1 MKMILQ
7 KNSSF
12 LLGILLCVF
21 STIASQERHT
31 REHQH
36 HYQQHR
42 EHQHQHQHHRHHN
55 VHKQQQQQQQQ
66 QNLINPENVHS
77 NKTFGGHAWLS
88 HPDATENELE
98 KRGKNGWGP
107 WAAYSSC
114 SRSCD
119 GGIQQQIRRCHST
132 HCRGEP
138 IRYRICNMQ
147 PCPEAQDFRAH
158 QCAAFDETPY
168 DGSLFKWTPHYI
180 ESEPCALTCRGKP
193 VNLASNGES
202 ETDIATEI
210 DQEPSVIVQLSS
222 RVNDGTRCRIGSLDM
237 CINGRCMR
245 VGCDLRIGSSKKVD
259 ACGVCGGNGST
270 CSQPMYQW
278 DMAPMSLCSATCG
291 GGYKMSRPL
300 CRNRMTSQEVEES
313 LCNSAM
319 RPEPAVVQCNTHSC
333 PPKWITDEWS
343 SCSKTCGRGTKERNV
358 VCIEESN
365 GLKNKLPDDACRDT
379 SKPPTFEPC
388 NIQFCPKWI
397 TREWSGCSV
406 SCGTGT
412 QVRRIDCVLPAL
424 ENASQADYS
433 HSQND
438 GDGNANDEKNDHIE
452 SFSVASSNGLIQQS
466 MQMLTNEQIS
476 MDCDPKLKPIATQ
489 SCTTG
494 IECTTII
501 NNDNIDSSSHEEADR
516 ITNASNENENENEND
531 NTEIDGD
538 NDRVDHEDD
547 NENTNAESDNIDDTE
562 DVNVESNAYET
573 SVEGTNLNVEED
585 GDGNAENASA
595 ESIASV
601 DSEEKADTE
610 ETEADYKNE
619 SDEQVMADEEGKQYH
634 RPAHLTRS
642 HLHHDEPS
650 PVAERFTDKRSKTEY
665 QMPSEATFIKDT
677 NWSVC
682 SVTCGEGIRTK
693 QYRCKIFLELSQTL
707 ATLHNDSFCLG
718 PKPAPEVEACSAP
731 EPCFGAMAS
740 FGYEDNY
747 PRDSIKVGVSEP
759 GKTYIWKEQGY
770 TSCSASC
777 LGGVEEL
784 IINCVRED
792 TGKVVSPFLC
802 SPETKPEARIRTCND
817 RPCPPRWNYSD
828 FSPCSKSCG
837 IGIRE
842 RGVQCIHEV
851 TRGGENTMVVPDSM
865 CPQPPPAPR
874 QYCNILDCPVRWE
887 VSAWSKCSKPCGGG
901 FKERKVECKQIM
913 AKEHKVERLDVLC
926 PNMKPAHQKPC
937 NTKPCAPEDENPSIA
952 ASNTTYIQHDPKK
965 TKVTLKIGGAA
976 TVFLGTQ
983 IKIKCPVKSRFNRTK
998 IRWSKDSKFL
1008 TKTRNVKLSK
1018 KGALRIL
1025 NVTYR
1030 DKGVYACH
1038 ASMSVSEL
1046 RLSVKPK
1053 PGDREA
1059 TSADYESI
1067 EEEEEEA
1074 EEDDDNIIDGEDED
1088 RTVAYQVPAK
1098 NINGSRLNQLN
1109 KDQNHQKDF
1118 NNIRRTDKK
1127 LTQNEELNDDSPLSA
1142 ASSSG
1147 TRTVP
1152 MPHFQHLLASLQSFS
1167 NSKGRNY
1174 LVEHG
1179 MKIGIDLDSVENDD
1193 PVVGFN
1199 QLSLGQ
1205 GVENVTVLG
1214 NGPRDSVKFE
1224 WMVTPW
1230 TECSQNCGPEIGY
1243 KFRRTQCMV
1252 RLHNTTQN
1260 VDSVLCKD
1268 AGLSEPETFEKCGG
1282 EECAQWVA
1290 GEWTLCLQS
1299 RCQRRHKAIQDRNVL
1314 CLFPNNTESDLC
1326 DPNEKPITR
1335 QECDNQRCIPVW
1347 RMDEWT
1353 DCKAT
1358 CGQGVKYRTVKCVWY
1373 GSNRR
1378 AINGCRDTPMPAM
1391 KKECKGPP
1399 CAENYAQCKDSS
1411 RYCTTVLS
1419 MGLCKLHRYQQKCC
1433 KSCRSKNKF

>member
-1 MKMILQ
+1 MKMILL
-7 KNSSF
+7 NDSS
-12 LLGILLCVF
+12 LVLGILLCVF
-21 STIASQERHT
+21 STVASQERHT
-31 REHQH
+31 
-36 HYQQHR
+36 R

-55 VHKQQQQQQQQ
+55 IQRQQL
-66 QNLINPENVHS
+66 NLIKLENVHS

-88 HPDATENELE
+88 HPDTAENELE
-98 KRGKNGWGP
+98 KRGKNGWSA
-107 WAAYSSC
+107 WTNWSTC

-119 GGIQQQIRRCHST
+119 GGIAQQIRRCHSA

-158 QCAAFDETPY
+158 QCAAFDDIPY
-168 DGSLFKWTPHYI
+168 DGSLFRWTPHYDY
-180 ESEPCALTCRGKP
+180 SEPCALTCRGKP
-193 VNLASNGES
+193 VHLATNEDRDS
-202 ETDIATEI
+202 DAATGTATGDE
-210 DQEPSVIVQLSS
+210 EPSVIVQLSN
-222 RVNDGTRCRIGSLDM
+222 RVQDGTRCRIGSLDM
-237 CINGRCMR
+237 CIQGKCQR

-278 DMAPMSLCSATCG
+278 DMAPMSLCSVTCG

-300 CRNRMTSQEVEES
+300 CRNRMTGQEVEES
-313 LCNSAM
+313 LCNAVM

-343 SCSKTCGRGTKERNV
+343 SCSKTCGRGTRQRTV

-365 GLKNKLPDDACRDT
+365 SLKNKLPDDACRDT
-379 SKPPTFEPC
+379 AKPPTFEPC
-388 NIQFCPKWI
+388 NVQDCPKWI
-397 TREWSGCSV
+397 TREWSG
-406 SCGTGT
+406 
-412 QVRRIDCVLPAL
+412 
-424 ENASQADYS
+424 
-433 HSQND
+433 
-438 GDGNANDEKNDHIE
+438 
-452 SFSVASSNGLIQQS
+452 
-466 MQMLTNEQIS
+466 
-476 MDCDPKLKPIATQ
+476 
-489 SCTTG
+489 
-494 IECTTII
+494 
-501 NNDNIDSSSHEEADR
+501 
-516 ITNASNENENENEND
+516 
-531 NTEIDGD
+531 
-538 NDRVDHEDD
+538 
-547 NENTNAESDNIDDTE
+547 
-562 DVNVESNAYET
+562 
-573 SVEGTNLNVEED
+573 
-585 GDGNAENASA
+585 
-595 ESIASV
+595 
-601 DSEEKADTE
+601 
-610 ETEADYKNE
+610 ADYKNG
-619 SDEQVMADEEGKQYH
+619 SNEQAMADGEDRQYY
-634 RPAHLTRS
+634 RSSYLTRS
-642 HLHHDEPS
+642 QLHHEEPA
-650 PVAERFTDKRSKTEY
+650 PIAERFTDKRSKNVQ

-677 NWSVC
+677 HWSPC

-718 PKPAPEVEACSAP
+718 PKPPPQVERCVM
-731 EPCFGAMAS
+731 EPCSMAY
-740 FGYEDNY
+740 GYEDNY

-865 CPQPPPAPR
+865 CPQPPPAQR

-887 VSAWSKCSKPCGGG
+887 VSGWSKCSKPCGGG
-901 FKERKVECKQIM
+901 IKERKVECKQIM
-913 AKEHKVERLDVLC
+913 AQEHKVERRDDLC
-926 PNMKPAHQKPC
+926 PSMKPASQKPC
-937 NTKPCAPEDENPSIA
+937 NTKPCAPEDEHPSIA

-998 IRWSKDSKFL
+998 IRWSKNSKFL

-1025 NVTYR
+1025 DVTYR
-1030 DKGVYACH
+1030 DSGVYACH
-1038 ASMSVSEL
+1038 AGLSMSEL
-1046 RLSVKPK
+1046 RLKVKPK

-1059 TSADYESI
+1059 TPVDYESI
-1067 EEEEEEA
+1067 EEEEEE
-1074 EEDDDNIIDGEDED
+1074 ENIIDVEDED

-1118 NNIRRTDKK
+1118 NNIRHADKK
-1127 LTQNEELNDDSPLSA
+1127 PTQNEELNDDSPLSA

-1152 MPHFQHLLASLQSFS
+1152 MPHFQHLLASLQFLWPFQSFS
-1167 NSKGRNY
+1167 NSKGRNV
-1174 LVEHG
+1174 LMEHG
-1179 MKIGIDLDSVENDD
+1179 MKGVDFDAVENDD
-1193 PVVGFN
+1193 PIGGFN
-1199 QLSLGQ
+1199 QLQ
-1205 GVENVTVLG
+1205 FEQDAENVTVLG
-1214 NGPRDSVKFE
+1214 NGLRDSVKFE
-1224 WMVTPW
+1224 WMVAPW
-1230 TECSQNCGPEIGY
+1230 SECSQTCGPEVGY
-1243 KFRRTQCMV
+1243 KFRRTECLV

-1282 EECAQWVA
+1282 EECAQWIQ

-1299 RCQRRHKAIQDRNVL
+1299 RCHRRNKAIQDRNVQ
-1314 CLFPNNTESDLC
+1314 CLFPNNTESDSC
-1326 DPNEKPITR
+1326 DPSEKPITR
-1335 QECDNQRCIPVW
+1335 QECDNQRCMPTW
-1347 RMDEWT
+1347 RVVGDWT
-1353 DCKAT
+1353 DCKAP
-1358 CGQGVKYRTVKCVWY
+1358 CGGQGTKYRSVRCIWY
-1373 GSNRR
+1373 GTNRR
-1378 AINGCRDTPMPAM
+1378 ANNACRDANIVRPAM
-1391 KKECKGPP
+1391 KKECKGSP
-1399 CAENYAQCKDSS
+1399 CAENHAQCKDTSK
-1411 RYCTTVLS
+1411 YCGNVLS

-1433 KSCRSKNKF
+1433 KSCKSKNNF

>member
-1 MKMILQ
+1 MKMILL
-7 KNSSF
+7 NDSS
-12 LLGILLCVF
+12 LVLGILLCVF
-21 STIASQERHT
+21 STVASQERHT
-31 REHQH
+31 
-36 HYQQHR
+36 R

-55 VHKQQQQQQQQ
+55 IQRQQL
-66 QNLINPENVHS
+66 NLIKLENVHS

-88 HPDATENELE
+88 HPDTAENELE
-98 KRGKNGWGP
+98 KRGKNGWSA
-107 WAAYSSC
+107 WTNWSTC

-119 GGIQQQIRRCHST
+119 GGIAQQIRRCHSA

-158 QCAAFDETPY
+158 QCAAFDDIPY
-168 DGSLFKWTPHYI
+168 DGSLFRWTPHYDY
-180 ESEPCALTCRGKP
+180 SEPCALTCRGKP
-193 VNLASNGES
+193 VHLATNEDRDS
-202 ETDIATEI
+202 DAATGTATGDE
-210 DQEPSVIVQLSS
+210 EPSVIVQLSN
-222 RVNDGTRCRIGSLDM
+222 RVQDGTRCRIGSLDM
-237 CINGRCMR
+237 CIQGKCQR

-278 DMAPMSLCSATCG
+278 DMAPMSLCSVTCG

-300 CRNRMTSQEVEES
+300 CRNRMTGQEVEES
-313 LCNSAM
+313 LCNAVM

-343 SCSKTCGRGTKERNV
+343 SCSKTCGRGTRQRTV

-365 GLKNKLPDDACRDT
+365 SLKNKLPDDACRDT
-379 SKPPTFEPC
+379 AKPPTFEPC
-388 NIQFCPKWI
+388 NVQDCPKWI

-406 SCGTGT
+406 SCGTGI
-412 QVRRIDCVLPAL
+412 QVRKIDCVLPAL
-424 ENASQADYS
+424 ANGSHTGYI
-433 HSQND
+433 HSQNV
-438 GDGNANDEKNDHIE
+438 DGNNNDEKTDHIE
-452 SFSVASSNGLIQQS
+452 SLSDAPSNRLIDES
-466 MQMLTNEQIS
+466 MQILSNEQI
-476 MDCDPKLKPIATQ
+476 DCDPKLKPIATQ

-501 NNDNIDSSSHEEADR
+501 NDNIGSSSHEEVDR
-516 ITNASNENENENEND
+516 ITDASTENESENDNEHDDEDGKENENEND
-531 NTEIDGD
+531 STATD
-538 NDRVDHEDD
+538 NDG
-547 NENTNAESDNIDDTE
+547 ENTNSETD
-562 DVNVESNAYET
+562 NVESSEDVIVDQMAYET
-573 SVEGTNLNVEED
+573 SIESINENVKD
-585 GDGNAENASA
+585 NTGSNTENASSESDAGA
-595 ESIASV
+595 ES
-601 DSEEKADTE
+601 EEINE
-610 ETEADYKNE
+610 SEADYKNG
-619 SDEQVMADEEGKQYH
+619 SNEQAMADGEDRQYY
-634 RPAHLTRS
+634 RSSYLTRS
-642 HLHHDEPS
+642 QLHHEEPA
-650 PVAERFTDKRSKTEY
+650 PIAERFTDKRSKNVQ

-677 NWSVC
+677 HWSPC

-718 PKPAPEVEACSAP
+718 PKPPPQVERCVM
-731 EPCFGAMAS
+731 EPCSMAY
-740 FGYEDNY
+740 GYEDNY

-865 CPQPPPAPR
+865 CPQPPPAQR

-887 VSAWSKCSKPCGGG
+887 VSGWSKCSKPCGGG
-901 FKERKVECKQIM
+901 IKERKVECKQIM
-913 AKEHKVERLDVLC
+913 AQEHKVERRDDLC
-926 PNMKPAHQKPC
+926 PSMKPASQKPC
-937 NTKPCAPEDENPSIA
+937 NTKPCAPEDEHPSIA

-998 IRWSKDSKFL
+998 IRWSKNSKFL

-1025 NVTYR
+1025 DVTYR
-1030 DKGVYACH
+1030 DSGVYACH
-1038 ASMSVSEL
+1038 AGLSMSEL
-1046 RLSVKPK
+1046 RLKVKPK

-1059 TSADYESI
+1059 TPVDYESI
-1067 EEEEEEA
+1067 EEEEEE
-1074 EEDDDNIIDGEDED
+1074 ENIIDVEDED

-1118 NNIRRTDKK
+1118 NNIRHADKK
-1127 LTQNEELNDDSPLSA
+1127 PTQNEELNDDSPLSA

-1152 MPHFQHLLASLQSFS
+1152 MPHFQHLLASLQFLWPFQSFS
-1167 NSKGRNY
+1167 NSKGRNV
-1174 LVEHG
+1174 LMEHG
-1179 MKIGIDLDSVENDD
+1179 MKGVDFDAVENDD
-1193 PVVGFN
+1193 PIGGFN
-1199 QLSLGQ
+1199 QLQ
-1205 GVENVTVLG
+1205 FEQDAENVTVLG
-1214 NGPRDSVKFE
+1214 NGLRDSVKFE
-1224 WMVTPW
+1224 WMVAPW
-1230 TECSQNCGPEIGY
+1230 SECSQTCGPEVGY
-1243 KFRRTQCMV
+1243 KFRRTECLV

-1282 EECAQWVA
+1282 EECAQWIQ

-1299 RCQRRHKAIQDRNVL
+1299 RCHRRNKAIQDRNVQ
-1314 CLFPNNTESDLC
+1314 CLFPNNTESDSC
-1326 DPNEKPITR
+1326 DPSEKPITR
-1335 QECDNQRCIPVW
+1335 QECDNQRCMPTW
-1347 RMDEWT
+1347 RVVGDWT
-1353 DCKAT
+1353 DCKAP
-1358 CGQGVKYRTVKCVWY
+1358 CGGQGTKYRSVRCIWY
-1373 GSNRR
+1373 GTNRR
-1378 AINGCRDTPMPAM
+1378 ANNACRDANIVRPAM
-1391 KKECKGPP
+1391 KKECKGSP
-1399 CAENYAQCKDSS
+1399 CAENLISTETSS
-1411 RYCTTVLS
+1411 DDHLKYSLIWLISLQLCLRLINFAMNRLS
-1419 MGLCKLHRYQQKCC
+1419 C
-1433 KSCRSKNKF
+1433 

>member
-1 MKMILQ
+1 MKMILL
-7 KNSSF
+7 NDSS
-12 LLGILLCVF
+12 LVLGILLCVF
-21 STIASQERHT
+21 STVASQERHT
-31 REHQH
+31 
-36 HYQQHR
+36 R

-55 VHKQQQQQQQQ
+55 IQRQQL
-66 QNLINPENVHS
+66 NLIKLENVHS

-88 HPDATENELE
+88 HPDTAENELE
-98 KRGKNGWGP
+98 KRGKNGWSA
-107 WAAYSSC
+107 WTNWSTC

-119 GGIQQQIRRCHST
+119 GGIAQQIRRCHSA

-158 QCAAFDETPY
+158 QCAAFDDIPY
-168 DGSLFKWTPHYI
+168 DGSLFRWTPHYDY
-180 ESEPCALTCRGKP
+180 SEPCALTCRGKP
-193 VNLASNGES
+193 VHLATNEDRDS
-202 ETDIATEI
+202 DAATGTATGDE
-210 DQEPSVIVQLSS
+210 EPSVIVQLSN
-222 RVNDGTRCRIGSLDM
+222 RVQDGTRCRIGSLDM
-237 CINGRCMR
+237 CIQGKCQR

-278 DMAPMSLCSATCG
+278 DMAPMSLCSVTCG

-300 CRNRMTSQEVEES
+300 CRNRMTGQEVEES
-313 LCNSAM
+313 LCNAVM

-343 SCSKTCGRGTKERNV
+343 SCSKTCGRGTRQRTV

-365 GLKNKLPDDACRDT
+365 SLKNKLPDDACRDT
-379 SKPPTFEPC
+379 AKPPTFEPC
-388 NIQFCPKWI
+388 NVQDCPKWI
-397 TREWSGCSV
+397 TREWSG
-406 SCGTGT
+406 
-412 QVRRIDCVLPAL
+412 
-424 ENASQADYS
+424 
-433 HSQND
+433 
-438 GDGNANDEKNDHIE
+438 
-452 SFSVASSNGLIQQS
+452 
-466 MQMLTNEQIS
+466 
-476 MDCDPKLKPIATQ
+476 
-489 SCTTG
+489 
-494 IECTTII
+494 
-501 NNDNIDSSSHEEADR
+501 
-516 ITNASNENENENEND
+516 
-531 NTEIDGD
+531 
-538 NDRVDHEDD
+538 
-547 NENTNAESDNIDDTE
+547 
-562 DVNVESNAYET
+562 
-573 SVEGTNLNVEED
+573 
-585 GDGNAENASA
+585 
-595 ESIASV
+595 
-601 DSEEKADTE
+601 
-610 ETEADYKNE
+610 ADYKNG
-619 SDEQVMADEEGKQYH
+619 SNEQAMADGEDRQYY
-634 RPAHLTRS
+634 RSSYLTRS
-642 HLHHDEPS
+642 QLHHEEPA
-650 PVAERFTDKRSKTEY
+650 PIAERFTDKRSKNVQ

-677 NWSVC
+677 HWSPC

-718 PKPAPEVEACSAP
+718 PKPPPQVERCVM
-731 EPCFGAMAS
+731 EPCSMAY
-740 FGYEDNY
+740 G
-747 PRDSIKVGVSEP
+747 DSIKVGVSEP

-865 CPQPPPAPR
+865 CPQPPPAQR

-887 VSAWSKCSKPCGGG
+887 VSGWSKCSKPCGGG
-901 FKERKVECKQIM
+901 IKERKVECKQIM
-913 AKEHKVERLDVLC
+913 AQEHKVERRDDLC
-926 PNMKPAHQKPC
+926 PSMKPASQKPC
-937 NTKPCAPEDENPSIA
+937 NTKPCAPEDEHPSIA

-998 IRWSKDSKFL
+998 IRWSKNSKFL

-1025 NVTYR
+1025 DVTYR
-1030 DKGVYACH
+1030 DSGVYACH
-1038 ASMSVSEL
+1038 AGLSMSEL
-1046 RLSVKPK
+1046 RLKVKPK

-1059 TSADYESI
+1059 TPVDYESI
-1067 EEEEEEA
+1067 EEEEEE
-1074 EEDDDNIIDGEDED
+1074 ENIIDVEDED

-1118 NNIRRTDKK
+1118 NNIRHADKK
-1127 LTQNEELNDDSPLSA
+1127 PTQNEFLWP
-1142 ASSSG
+1142 
-1147 TRTVP
+1147 
-1152 MPHFQHLLASLQSFS
+1152 FQSFS
-1167 NSKGRNY
+1167 NSKGRNV
-1174 LVEHG
+1174 LMEHG
-1179 MKIGIDLDSVENDD
+1179 MKGVDFDAVENDD
-1193 PVVGFN
+1193 PIGGFN
-1199 QLSLGQ
+1199 QLQ
-1205 GVENVTVLG
+1205 FEQDAENVTVLG
-1214 NGPRDSVKFE
+1214 NGLRDSVKFE
-1224 WMVTPW
+1224 WMVAPW
-1230 TECSQNCGPEIGY
+1230 SECSQTCGPEVGY
-1243 KFRRTQCMV
+1243 KFRRTECLV

-1282 EECAQWVA
+1282 EECAQWIQ

-1299 RCQRRHKAIQDRNVL
+1299 RCHRRNKAIQDRNVQ
-1314 CLFPNNTESDLC
+1314 CLFPNNTESDSC
-1326 DPNEKPITR
+1326 DPSEKPITR
-1335 QECDNQRCIPVW
+1335 QECDNQRCMPTW
-1347 RMDEWT
+1347 RVVGDWT
-1353 DCKAT
+1353 DCKAP
-1358 CGQGVKYRTVKCVWY
+1358 CGGQGTKYRSVRCIWY
-1373 GSNRR
+1373 GTNRR
-1378 AINGCRDTPMPAM
+1378 ANNACRDANIVRPAM
-1391 KKECKGPP
+1391 KKECKGSP
-1399 CAENYAQCKDSS
+1399 CAENHAQCKDTSK
-1411 RYCTTVLS
+1411 YCGNVLS

-1433 KSCRSKNKF
+1433 KSCKSKNNF

>member
-397 TREWSGCSV
+397 TREWSG
-406 SCGTGT
+406 
-412 QVRRIDCVLPAL
+412 
-424 ENASQADYS
+424 
-433 HSQND
+433 
-438 GDGNANDEKNDHIE
+438 
-452 SFSVASSNGLIQQS
+452 
-466 MQMLTNEQIS
+466 
-476 MDCDPKLKPIATQ
+476 
-489 SCTTG
+489 
-494 IECTTII
+494 
-501 NNDNIDSSSHEEADR
+501 
-516 ITNASNENENENEND
+516 
-531 NTEIDGD
+531 
-538 NDRVDHEDD
+538 
-547 NENTNAESDNIDDTE
+547 
-562 DVNVESNAYET
+562 
-573 SVEGTNLNVEED
+573 
-585 GDGNAENASA
+585 
-595 ESIASV
+595 
-601 DSEEKADTE
+601 
-610 ETEADYKNE
+610 ADYKNE

-1152 MPHFQHLLASLQSFS
+1152 MPHFQHLLASLQFLWPFQSFS